1 MLKHQII
8 IGLAVIAVAVWIVF
22 RIRENKRNNN
32 GESET
37 EE

>member
-8 IGLAVIAVAVWIVF
+8 IGLAIIAVAVWIAF

-32 GESET
+32 DESET